1 MALTKTQLTEK
12 LSEGGI
18 EAEKIPD
25 LVSWIMNGH
34 ITSINALREERDN
47 YKADAEKLP
56 GVQKEL
62 DDLKAK
68 GDQNWQQRYED
79 EHAAFETYKDRV
91 SKQKEADEKA
101 RLYRNILEECDV
113 EKPRIDAVM
122 KVTDLSKLELKD
134 GKLDDVENLKQ
145 QIQTEWAGFIRKP
158 QKKGAEVDNP
168 PENNGGNN
176 GAPESRA
183 AKIAAEYHKEL
194 YGE

>member
-34 ITSINALREERDN
+34 ITSINALREERDG

-68 GDQNWQQRYED
+68 GDQNWQKRYED
-79 EHAAFETYKDRV
+79 ENAAFETYKEQV

-101 RLYRNILEECDV
+101 RLYRNILKECDV
-113 EKPRIDAVM
+113 EETRIDAVM
-122 KVTDLSKLELKD
+122 KVTDISKLELKD
-134 GKLDDVENLKQ
+134 GKLEDVDNLKQ
-145 QIQTEWAGFIRKP
+145 QIQTEWAGFIVKP

-168 PENNGGNN
+168 PANNGGGNP
-176 GAPESRA
+176 APESRA
-183 AKIAAEYHKEL
+183 AELAAKYHKEL

>member
-34 ITSINALREERDN
+34 ITSINALREERDG

-68 GDQNWQQRYED
+68 GDQNWQKRYED
-79 EHAAFETYKDRV
+79 EHAAFETYKEQV

-101 RLYRNILEECDV
+101 RLYRNILKECDV
-113 EKPRIDAVM
+113 EETRIDAVM
-122 KVTDLSKLELKD
+122 KVTDISKLELKD
-134 GKLDDVENLKQ
+134 GKLEDVDNLKQ
-145 QIQTEWAGFIRKP
+145 QIQAEWAGFIVKP
-158 QKKGAEVDNP
+158 QKKGADVDNP
-168 PENNGGNN
+168 PANNGGGNP
-176 GAPESRA
+176 APESRA
-183 AKIAAEYHKEL
+183 AELAAKYHKEL

>member
-34 ITSINALREERDN
+34 ITSINALREERDG

-68 GDQNWQQRYED
+68 GDQNWQKRYED
-79 EHAAFETYKDRV
+79 EHAAFETYKEQV

-101 RLYRNILEECDV
+101 RLYRNILKECDV
-113 EKPRIDAVM
+113 EETRIDAVM
-122 KVTDLSKLELKD
+122 KVTDISKLELKD
-134 GKLDDVENLKQ
+134 GKLEDVDNLKQ
-145 QIQTEWAGFIRKP
+145 QIQTEWAGFIVKP
-158 QKKGAEVDNP
+158 QKKGADVDNP
-168 PENNGGNN
+168 PANNGGGNP
-176 GAPESRA
+176 APESRA
-183 AKIAAEYHKEL
+183 AELAAKYHKEL

>member
-34 ITSINALREERDN
+34 ITSINALREERDG

-62 DDLKAK
+62 EDLKAK

-79 EHAAFETYKDRV
+79 EHAAFETYKEQV

-101 RLYRNILEECDV
+101 RLYRNILKECDV
-113 EKPRIDAVM
+113 EETRIDAVM
-122 KVTDLSKLELKD
+122 KVTDISKLELKD
-134 GKLDDVENLKQ
+134 GKLEDVDNLKQ
-145 QIQTEWAGFIRKP
+145 QIQTEWAGFIVKP

-168 PENNGGNN
+168 PANNGGGNP
-176 GAPESRA
+176 APESRA
-183 AKIAAEYHKEL
+183 AELAAKYHKEL